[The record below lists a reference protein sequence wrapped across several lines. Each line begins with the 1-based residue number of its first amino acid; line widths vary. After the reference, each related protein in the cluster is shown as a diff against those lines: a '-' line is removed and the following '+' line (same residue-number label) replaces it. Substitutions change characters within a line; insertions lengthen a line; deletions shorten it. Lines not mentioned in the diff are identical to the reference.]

1 MQACSK
7 GGGHF
12 ITRPPRFSDLATSL
26 KCAMYIIS
34 KLFNNSDHPDQNF
47 QDSNPLL
54 KESLQRGEDAAFW
67 MSQKTR
73 EIIEATNLDRPLKQM
88 DSMAAKTLED
98 VEKRTKKVWYFV
110 SKIVLTFCE
119 KKNLVIET
127 IF

>member
-1 MQACSK
+1 M
-7 GGGHF
+7 
-12 ITRPPRFSDLATSL
+12 
-26 KCAMYIIS
+26 
-34 KLFNNSDHPDQNF
+34 
-47 QDSNPLL
+47 

-88 DSMAAKTLED
+88 DSIAAQTLED

-119 KKNLVIET
+119 KSSD
-127 IF
+127 

>member
-1 MQACSK
+1 M
-7 GGGHF
+7 
-12 ITRPPRFSDLATSL
+12 
-26 KCAMYIIS
+26 
-34 KLFNNSDHPDQNF
+34 
-47 QDSNPLL
+47 

-119 KKNLVIET
+119 KKKSSD
-127 IF
+127 

>member
-1 MQACSK
+1 MQACWK

-26 KCAMYIIS
+26 KCTMYIIS

-119 KKNLVIET
+119 KKNLVMEK